1 MGLAS
6 LRRLKITNKMRVKFI
21 ENLMRSFVKKKIR
34 TCKITNFHNGYAPFF
49 LPIFYDENL
58 LEISK
63 QKFATAL
70 QAEGIPLG
78 VDYGC
83 VVSTWPWAK
92 KYFKKNLKQLMP

>member
-1 MGLAS
+1 
-6 LRRLKITNKMRVKFI
+6 
-21 ENLMRSFVKKKIR
+21 MRSFVKKKIR

-92 KYFKKNLKQLMP
+92 KYFKKTLKTVNALNTRNSCFHLYYTKTIG